1 MEILSAFL
9 LSISANLDNL
19 FLGMSFGI
27 QNRRITLG
35 CNILIGLFSAVA
47 AFLCC
52 GLASFLLGWGRPAHV
67 LGGLLI
73 IVLGVRAMREPEP
86 DTPEKGAAQGR
97 LSLRDAVLLGAAL
110 AANCIGLS
118 FGAGLAGVPAIWA
131 GLAVGAASVLTVGL
145 GNALGLKAGLLVSGQ
160 RLNRLSGLTMLIL
173 GVVEIVL

>member
-1 MEILSAFL
+1 MEILSALL

-47 AFLCC
+47 TFLCC
-52 GLASFLLGWGRPAHV
+52 GAASFLLGWGRLTHV

-73 IVLGVRAMREPEP
+73 IALGVRAMLEPEP
-86 DTPEKGAAQGR
+86 ETPEEGAARGR
-97 LSLRDAVLLGAAL
+97 LSIRDAVLLGAAL

-118 FGAGLAGVPAIWA
+118 FGAGLAGVPPVWA
-131 GLAVGAASVLTVGL
+131 GVAVGAASVLTVGL
-145 GNALGLKAGLLVSGQ
+145 GNALGLRAGLLVSGK
-160 RLNRLSGLTMLIL
+160 RLNRLSGLLMLVL
-173 GVVEIVL
+173 GTAQIVL